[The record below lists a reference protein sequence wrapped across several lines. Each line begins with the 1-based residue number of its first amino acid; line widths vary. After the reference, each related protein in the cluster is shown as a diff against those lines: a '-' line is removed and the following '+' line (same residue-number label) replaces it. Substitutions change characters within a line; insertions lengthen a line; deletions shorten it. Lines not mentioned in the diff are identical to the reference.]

1 MNYMQQII
9 EKLNAGME
17 AAQSLQIQPT
27 EYNCKRILT
36 ITGAMSEA
44 ARIAADMARALDEA
58 RGTADMARALDEAR
72 GTAEAARDTA
82 DIVDE
87 IETPRALEEV
97 DVDGLIPDDATGA
110 EG

>member
-36 ITGAMSEA
+36 ITGAISEA
-44 ARIAADMARALDEA
+44 ARIA
-58 RGTADMARALDEAR
+58 ADMARALDEAR

-82 DIVDE
+82 DIVEE
-87 IETPRALEEV
+87 IETPRAMEDV
-97 DVDGLIPDDATGA
+97 DVDDIIPDDATGA

>member
-27 EYNCKRILT
+27 EYNCKRILA
-36 ITGAMSEA
+36 ITGAISEA

-58 RGTADMARALDEAR
+58 RGTAEAARD
-72 GTAEAARDTA
+72 TAEAARDTA
-82 DIVDE
+82 DIVEE
-87 IETPRALEEV
+87 IETPRAMEEV
-97 DVDGLIPDDATGA
+97 DVDGLIPDDATSA